1 MERRTQEIEL
11 PGGQTVLARVGTL
24 KADEIPGS
32 EDEFVYD
39 DVGALDQLAAR
50 VDQLSE
56 LVTGVGN
63 AVPTAGRAAAPDEI
77 SATFGV
83 ELAAEAGK
91 AVALLADGE
100 GKAAI
105 SVTPAP

>member
-1 MERRTQEIEL
+1 M
-11 PGGQTVLARVGTL
+11 LARVGTL